1 MKNNDQEFKTLIEC
15 WEELYPDRPTTGL
28 SDFFDRLRELKNRM
42 SLPAHSPGWY
52 KDVIVYSLYVDLFN
66 KDFSGLESKLD
77 YLVRLGVNCLWLL
90 PILDS
95 PMRDAGFDI
104 RDYRTIR
111 ADLLGLPEDAVQKDK
126 MDVFKRFLQHARE
139 KNIHVIFDIALNHT
153 SDEHPWF
160 REARKSADNPYREYY
175 IWSRDDQRFKDAR
188 IIFKGLCAS
197 NWEKDGEEYYFH
209 RFFEFQPDL
218 NFRNPVV
225 LLEMAG
231 HLLYWLE
238 IGVDGF
244 RADAIPYIWKEEGT
258 ACENLPQTHT
268 VIRFLRAVLDY
279 ARPDTLLLAEACQK
293 PHLVVE
299 YFGRGDECNA
309 GYHFPLM
316 PQIYKAVAMEN
327 GLPVKHTLSP
337 EVTPDI
343 PGNSQWFTFLRC
355 HDEVSL
361 ELVYVTEEDRKF
373 IHDHYCKKPQWD
385 FRQGQGISARLSEL
399 MDRDPRKIGM
409 IFSIMLTL
417 PGTPVIYY
425 GDEFG
430 KTNDEAYYHE
440 MIRLSGKDDTR
451 FLVRGKIGWEELDR
465 HLRDNTSMEYRV
477 FDHVSRMVTIRR
489 AYQCFGRG
497 DLVWMESRLQD
508 GALASGILSYVRS
521 YHEEKVLV
529 IHNLS
534 GAGCII
540 AMPEGIRPDQT
551 IDLLGH
557 RLTKGETGHILQLDP
572 YDYFWIDLTN
582 RNL

>member
-1 MKNNDQEFKTLIEC
+1 MENKHHEFNTLIQC
-15 WEELYPDRPTTGL
+15 WEELYPDRPKTGL
-28 SDFFDRLRELKNRM
+28 SDFFDMLRELKNRM
-42 SLPAHSPGWY
+42 DLPAHSPGWY

-77 YLVRLGVNCLWLL
+77 YLVKLGVNCLWLL

-111 ADLLGLPEDAVQKDK
+111 ADLLGLADGTSHEERLEIF
-126 MDVFKRFLQHARE
+126 MRFLRHARE
-139 KNIHVIFDIALNHT
+139 KNIRVIFDIALNHT

-160 REARKSADNPYREYY
+160 RESRKSTDNPYRDYY
-175 IWSRDDQRFKDAR
+175 IWSRDDQKYKEAR
-188 IIFKGLCAS
+188 IIFKGLCSS

-218 NFRNPVV
+218 NFRNPDV
-225 LLEMAG
+225 LLEIVG
-231 HLLYWLE
+231 HLLFWLE
-238 IGVDGF
+238 KGVDGF

-268 VIRFLRAVLDY
+268 VIRFLRAALDY
-279 ARPDTLLLAEACQK
+279 VRPDTLLLAEACQK

-299 YFGRGDECNA
+299 YFGKGDECNA

-316 PQIYKAVAMEN
+316 PQIYKAVAMQS
-327 GLPVKHTLSP
+327 GQPIQYTLSR

-361 ELVYVTEEDRKF
+361 ELVYVTEEDRKY
-373 IHDHYCKKPQWD
+373 IHDHYCRMPQWD
-385 FRQGQGISARLSEL
+385 FRLGQGISARLSEL
-399 MDRDPRKIGM
+399 MGRDPEKIGM

-440 MIRLSGKDDTR
+440 MIQLTGKDDTR
-451 FLVRGKIGWEELDR
+451 FLVRGMIDWEGLDR
-465 HLRDNTSMEYRV
+465 QLRDNGSIEYRV
-477 FDHVSRMVTIRR
+477 FHQVSRMVGTRR
-489 AYQCFGRG
+489 KYLCFGRG
-497 DLVWMESRLQD
+497 DLEWMDLLHPD
-508 GALASGILSYVRS
+508 GTPDPSILSYKRS
-521 YHEEKVLV
+521 YKDEKVLV

-534 GAGCII
+534 DRECTT
-540 AMPEGIRPDQT
+540 MLPEGLPYGMDT
-551 IDLLGH
+551 DLLGH
-557 RLTKGETGHILQLDP
+557 DLKKGPSGNSLYLKP
-572 YDYFWIDLTN
+572 FGYFWIHFEK
-582 RNL
+582 